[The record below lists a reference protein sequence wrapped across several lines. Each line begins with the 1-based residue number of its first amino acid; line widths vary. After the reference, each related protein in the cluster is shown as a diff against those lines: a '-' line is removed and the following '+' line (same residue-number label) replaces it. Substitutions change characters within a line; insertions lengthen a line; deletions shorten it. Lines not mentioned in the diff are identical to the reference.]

1 MNVEFMRKVQR
12 SGDAVWALPKGTSTT
27 LKVGPGARV
36 IQVCQGRL
44 WLTSPGND
52 REPSIDVWLTPGD
65 SLELPAGLSVVMEAW
80 PSASFRLLVPPCP
93 GVGERT
99 SFVDSVVARIRRA
112 IDRGVRVDPQWA
124 LRLAR

>member
-1 MNVEFMRKVQR
+1 MNTEFMRKVQR
-12 SGDAVWALPKGTSTT
+12 SGDAVWSLPKGTSTT

-44 WLTSPGND
+44 WLTSPGSD
-52 REPSIDVWLTPGD
+52 REASIDVWLTPGD

-80 PSASFRLLVPPCP
+80 PSASFRLLVPPCFGAGRQASLP
-93 GVGERT
+93 GRLAAQVWRLL
-99 SFVDSVVARIRRA
+99 
-112 IDRGVRVDPQWA
+112 DRGARTDPQWA

>member
-1 MNVEFMRKVQR
+1 MNLEFMRKVQR

-44 WLTSPGND
+44 WLTSPGNE
-52 REPSIDVWLTPGD
+52 REASIDVWLTPGD

-93 GVGERT
+93 RASDRRPFLAGLT
-99 SFVDSVVARIRRA
+99 ARIRRLVH
-112 IDRGVRVDPQWA
+112 RGVQVDPQWA